1 MEKATK
7 LAIGKKENGV
17 DIIENAP
24 REQTSKDN
32 LTYDEAHQNN
42 RTVKMSALRL
52 GGGEDAKS
60 PGDSVSLQDV
70 HRSMWIISVALQIGE
85 ENISLLE

>member
-1 MEKATK
+1 M
-7 LAIGKKENGV
+7 

-52 GGGEDAKS
+52 GGEDAKS
-60 PGDSVSLQDV
+60 PGDSQFLCKTSTEVCGSFL
-70 HRSMWIISVALQIGE
+70 ALQIGE